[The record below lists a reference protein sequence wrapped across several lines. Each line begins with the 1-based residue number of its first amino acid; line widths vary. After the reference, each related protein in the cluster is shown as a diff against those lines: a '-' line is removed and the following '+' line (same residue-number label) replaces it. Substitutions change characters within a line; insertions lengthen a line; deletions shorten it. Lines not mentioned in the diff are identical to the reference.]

1 MASKPTTGDTMVSVN
16 EVSRYY
22 GDYCAVDNISFS
34 LARGEILGFLGP
46 NGAGKSSTMQIIC
59 GVLAASEG
67 TVSIAG
73 HDIVSEPLAAKQQLG
88 FLPEHPPLYPDMKVD
103 EYLLYCARLRRV
115 AKSALASSIQYARE
129 RCGLENHG
137 DRLIRNLSKGYQQR
151 VGIAQAIVH
160 SPALVVLDEPSSGL
174 DPIQI
179 IEIRKLIAELGEDHS
194 VILSTHILPEVQSS
208 CDRVLIINQGKLVLD
223 AGVGEL
229 AGEEGSSVISV
240 ALRRPPLPEEL
251 SMLGGVE
258 QVEVLDGQR
267 FRLSA
272 SNGDEVSEALVK
284 LSVEN
289 DWGLYELVPESGTL
303 EQTFL
308 KLTSGQVS
316 TMLQEEQE

>member
-1 MASKPTTGDTMVSVN
+1 MVSVS

-22 GDYCAVDNISFS
+22 GDHRAVDNISFS

-73 HDIVSEPLAAKQQLG
+73 HDIVAEPLAAKQQLG

-103 EYLLYCARLRRV
+103 EYLLYCASLRRV
-115 AKSALASSIQYARE
+115 EKRSLASAIQYARE

-137 DRLIRNLSKGYQQR
+137 ARLIRNLSKGYQQR

-160 SPALVVLDEPSSGL
+160 SPDLVVLDEPSSGL

-208 CDRVLIINQGKLVLD
+208 CDRVLIINQGRLVLD

-229 AGEEGSSVISV
+229 AGEQGSRVITI
-240 ALRRPPLPEEL
+240 ALHNPPLPEEL
-251 SMLGGVE
+251 SALDDVE

-267 FRLSA
+267 FRLTA
-272 SNGDEVSEALVK
+272 NKGDEVSEELVK

-308 KLTSGQVS
+308 KLTSGQVGS
-316 TMLQEEQE
+316 TLQEETE

>member
-1 MASKPTTGDTMVSVN
+1 MVSVN

-22 GDYCAVDNISFS
+22 GDHCAVDNISFS

-67 TVSIAG
+67 SVSIAG
-73 HDIVSEPLAAKQQLG
+73 HDIVAEPLAAKQQLG

-115 AKSALASSIQYARE
+115 AKPSLASAIQNARE

-229 AGEEGSSVISV
+229 AGEQGSRVITI
-240 ALRRPPLPEEL
+240 ALRNPPLPEEL

-258 QVEVLDGQR
+258 HVEVLDGQR

-272 SNGDEVSEALVK
+272 SKGDEVSEELVK

-308 KLTSGQVS
+308 ELTSGQVGS
-316 TMLQEEQE
+316 TLQEETQ